1 MTRVLVVEDD
11 PQLVRA
17 LVINLQAR
25 RYGVEAAPDGAT
37 ALRLAAAR
45 QPDVVLLDLGLPDMD
60 GVDVIKGLRGWTR
73 VPILVLSARQASD
86 EKVAALDAGAD
97 DYVTKPFSM
106 DELLARLRAAVRR
119 TEEVPLVPGATLVE
133 TADFTIDLLAKKA
146 VRGDHD
152 VRLTPTEWHL
162 LEILVTSPGRL
173 ITQKHLLREVWGDSQ
188 SNKTNY
194 LRVYMAQLRRKLEA
208 DPSRPRYLITE
219 PGMGYRFEG

>member
-25 RYGVEAAPDGAT
+25 RYGVDAAPDGTT

-45 QPDVVLLDLGLPDMD
+45 RPDVVVLDLGLPDMD
-60 GVDVIKGLRGWTR
+60 GVEVIKVLRGWTR
-73 VPILVLSARQASD
+73 TPILVLSARRASE

-97 DYVTKPFSM
+97 DYITKPFSM

-119 TEEVPLVPGATLVE
+119 TEAAPPAREAIVT
-133 TADFTIDLLAKKA
+133 TDDFTVDLLAKKA
-146 VRGDHD
+146 GRAGRDI
-152 VRLTPTEWHL
+152 RLTPTEWHL
-162 LEILVTSPGRL
+162 LEILVCNPGRL
-173 ITQKHLLREVWGDSQ
+173 VTQKELLVEVWGPAYATR
-188 SNKTNY
+188 TNY

-208 DPSRPRYLITE
+208 DPAHPRYLITE
-219 PGMGYRFEG
+219 PGMGYRFET

>member
-17 LVINLQAR
+17 LIINLQAR

-45 QPDVVLLDLGLPDMD
+45 QPDVVMLDLGLPDMD
-60 GVDVIKGLRGWTR
+60 GVDVIRGLRGWTR

-97 DYVTKPFSM
+97 DYITKPFSM

-119 TEEVPLVPGATLVE
+119 TEEVPLAPGATLVE
-133 TADFTIDLLAKKA
+133 TAEFTIDLLAKK
-146 VRGDHD
+146 VNRGGGDI
-152 VRLTPTEWHL
+152 RLTPTEWHL
-162 LEILVTSPGRL
+162 LEILVTNPGRL
-173 ITQKHLLREVWGDSQ
+173 VSQKHLLQEVWGASR
-188 SNKTNY
+188 STRTNY
-194 LRVYMAQLRRKLEA
+194 LRVYMAQLRRKLET
-208 DPSRPRYLITE
+208 DPAHPRYLITE